1 MILRNLR
8 KFILFTNKNRQTFW
22 LTLPLLHYKR
32 HTKYSVGSRTCSEGW
47 VWGMRYGVWGMGYGV
62 WGMGYGVWSC
72 PTVWI
77 PYLLPLSYHK
87 IISSFKNFI
96 NLWRAL
102 TLKVIYNSNLG
113 KTQHVTVWSS
123 IVDVFSFLTNNHNL
137 KLLMTF
143 GVFFQTLHS
152 GCKLDTLFID

>member
-8 KFILFTNKNRQTFW
+8 KFLLLTDKNRQTFW
-22 LTLPLLHYKR
+22 LTLPLLHKA
-32 HTKYSVGSRTCSEGW
+32 RTITRGTLNILL
-47 VWGMRYGVWGMGYGV
+47 VLVHALRG
-62 WGMGYGVWSC
+62 GYGVWSC

-102 TLKVIYNSNLG
+102 KLKVTYNSNRG

-123 IVDVFSFLTNNHNL
+123 IDVFSFLTNNHNL

-143 GVFFQTLHS
+143 GVFFFKPSALDVNW
-152 GCKLDTLFID
+152 KLCL

>member
-8 KFILFTNKNRQTFW
+8 KFLLFTNKNRQTFW
-22 LTLPLLHYKR
+22 LTLPLLHKA
-32 HTKYSVGSRTCSEGW
+32 HTMTRGTLNILLVLVHALRG
-47 VWGMRYGVWGMGYGV
+47 
-62 WGMGYGVWSC
+62 GYGVWSYR
-72 PTVWI
+72 TVWI
-77 PYLLPLSYHK
+77 PYLLPLSYYK